1 MSRLLSRRRF
11 VQSAAVTSAVL
22 PAGIS
27 WAAGAAGASDEKPL
41 TFACIGMGGQMRNY
55 LVPELS
61 KLDQQIVAICDVDR
75 QQIEAAQKMAE
86 LAEARVY
93 ADYRDLLAKESGV
106 DGVIIGTPDHWH
118 VPICQAALAAGKH
131 VYCEK
136 PLAHSVAAVA
146 VLKPKKRPA
155 TASAHLK
162 SAGSASRA
170 RRLSSD
176 RACHC

>member
-27 WAAGAAGASDEKPL
+27 WAAGASDEKPL

-106 DGVIIGTPDHWH
+106 D
-118 VPICQAALAAGKH
+118 
-131 VYCEK
+131 
-136 PLAHSVAAVA
+136 
-146 VLKPKKRPA
+146 
-155 TASAHLK
+155 
-162 SAGSASRA
+162 
-170 RRLSSD
+170 
-176 RACHC
+176 